1 MARRAVVAIASSALL
16 IVLWGCGGAAS
27 PNPSVAAASGPAP
40 STVESVAPPS
50 VAASSTEPSTAPA
63 SGLLPSFSLPSEAK
77 DLEALLP
84 DTMCGGKSTKASVS
98 GAGIGSSA
106 GAEFV
111 AGLAALGKSPADV
124 SFAFAFSEAGCGA
137 GIFRVAGV
145 DQNALQTAMLAAV
158 QKEGQTFT
166 QSSVGGKS
174 VFVGTDTS
182 GVGKQ
187 YVYFHGDA
195 MIFATATDD
204 AKAAQILQS
213 LP

>member
-1 MARRAVVAIASSALL
+1 MARRAVVAIASSALV

-27 PNPSVAAASGPAP
+27 PNPSVAAAP
-40 STVESVAPPS
+40 STAASVAPPS
-50 VAASSTEPSTAPA
+50 VPAPSTEPSTAGA
-63 SGLLPSFSLPSEAK
+63 SQVIPSFSLPSEAK

-98 GAGIGSSA
+98 GAGLGASA

-111 AGLAALGKSPADV
+111 AGLAALGKTAADV

-145 DQNALQTAMLAAV
+145 DQNALQTSMLAAV

-166 QSSVGGKS
+166 QASVGGKS

>member
-1 MARRAVVAIASSALL
+1 MARRAVVAIASSALV

-27 PNPSVAAASGPAP
+27 PNPSVAAAPSTAESAAPPSVPAP
-40 STVESVAPPS
+40 STEA
-50 VAASSTEPSTAPA
+50 STAPGE
-63 SGLLPSFSLPSEAK
+63 SLDLPSFSLPSEAK

-98 GAGIGSSA
+98 GAGLGASA

-111 AGLAALGKSPADV
+111 AGLAALGKTAADV

-145 DQNALQTAMLAAV
+145 DQNTLQTAMIAAV
-158 QKEGQTFT
+158 QKEGTTFT

>member
-1 MARRAVVAIASSALL
+1 MARRALVAIASSALV

-27 PNPSVAAASGPAP
+27 PNPSVAAASNPAP
-40 STVESVAPPS
+40 STAESVPPPS
-50 VAASSTEPSTAPA
+50 VEAPSTEPSTAGA
-63 SGLLPSFSLPSEAK
+63 SLAIPSFSLPSEAK

-98 GAGIGSSA
+98 GAGLGASA
-106 GAEFV
+106 GAEFL
-111 AGLAALGKSPADV
+111 AGLAALGKSPSDV
-124 SFAFAFSEAGCGA
+124 SFAFAFAEGGCGA

-145 DQNALQTAMLAAV
+145 DQNTLQTAMIAAV
-158 QKEGQTFT
+158 QKEGTTFT

-174 VFVGTDTS
+174 VFVGADAS
-182 GVGKQ
+182 GGAKQ

-195 MIFATATDD
+195 MIFATADDD